1 MRVYVK
7 SAAGRILNSQSMV
20 VVIMAVACPFLIL
33 RFEEVYKNRKAKL
46 ALSLSLTVKAYDCI
60 AAADGAVA
68 IRIPQFTPCSNV
80 F

>member
-1 MRVYVK
+1 MK
-7 SAAGRILNSQSMV
+7 SAAGRILNSQSM

-33 RFEEVYKNRKAKL
+33 RFEEVYKNQKAKL
-46 ALSLSLTVKAYDCI
+46 ALSLSLTVKAHDCI